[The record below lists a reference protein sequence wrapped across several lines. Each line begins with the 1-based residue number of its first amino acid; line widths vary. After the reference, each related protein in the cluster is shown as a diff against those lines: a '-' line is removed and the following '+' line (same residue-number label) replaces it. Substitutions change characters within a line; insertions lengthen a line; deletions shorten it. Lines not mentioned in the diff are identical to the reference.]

1 MHYLSYAVVLGGA
14 VCAILGGWAYFR
26 RYQVSRPPIGVFT
39 LQDLALMV
47 LFIILVPF
55 LYLILPAW
63 FVAALLLLAAL
74 SILYFT
80 WEPLLHAHWAT
91 WLAMCALLAAD
102 LGTAFLLGMRSN
114 GFFAVNDAVLV
125 VIVVG
130 ISNLWAQSGMKAR
143 DAALLGAFL
152 TIYDVL
158 ATSQLPLT
166 STLFA
171 HLAGLPLAPL
181 LSWGSGRSA
190 LGIGLGDLLLA
201 TVFPLVLRKAFGR
214 SAGITAMVLALGA
227 IGTMLLL
234 PLRGVFPVMVVLGP
248 LIVLQYLFWRRYRG
262 QERTT
267 WQYLQEEPLHHC
279 GQQLPPTGLAK
290 VGILEDSFLE

>member
-1 MHYLSYAVVLGGA
+1 MQYLSYAVVLGGA

-26 RYQVSRPPIGVFT
+26 RYQVSRPPIGVFN
-39 LQDLALMV
+39 LKDLALMV

-55 LYLILPAW
+55 LYLVLPTW
-63 FVAALLLLAAL
+63 LAAGLLLLAAL
-74 SILYFT
+74 SVLYFT
-80 WEPLLHAHWAT
+80 WEPVLHARRAT
-91 WLAMCALLAAD
+91 WLAVCALLTAD
-102 LGTAFLLGMRSN
+102 LGTAFLLGVRSN

-125 VIVVG
+125 MVVVG

-152 TIYDVL
+152 AVYDVL

-181 LSWGSGRSA
+181 LSWDSGRGA

-214 SAGITAMVLALGA
+214 SAGIIAMVLAPGA
-227 IGTMLLL
+227 MGMLLAL
-234 PLRGVFPVMVVLGP
+234 PLQGVFPVMVVLGP
-248 LIVLQYLFWRRYRG
+248 LMGLQYLFWRRYRG

-267 WQYLQEEPLHHC
+267 WQYLQADPLRHR
-279 GQQLPPTGLAK
+279 GQQLTPQQ
-290 VGILEDSFLE
+290 VG

>member
-1 MHYLSYAVVLGGA
+1 MQYLSYAVVLGGA

-26 RYQVSRPPIGVFT
+26 RYQVSRPPIGVFN
-39 LQDLALMV
+39 LKDLALMV

-55 LYLILPAW
+55 LYLVLPTW
-63 FVAALLLLAAL
+63 LAAGLLLLAAL
-74 SILYFT
+74 SVLYFT
-80 WEPLLHAHWAT
+80 WEPVLHARWAT
-91 WLAMCALLAAD
+91 WLAVCALLTAD
-102 LGTAFLLGMRSN
+102 MGTAFLLGVRSN

-125 VIVVG
+125 MVVVG

-152 TIYDVL
+152 AVYDVL

-166 STLFA
+166 STLFT

-181 LSWGSGRSA
+181 LSWDSGRGA

-214 SAGITAMVLALGA
+214 SAGIIAMVLAPGA
-227 IGTMLLL
+227 MGMLLAL
-234 PLRGVFPVMVVLGP
+234 PLQGVFPVMVVLGP
-248 LIVLQYLFWRRYRG
+248 LMGLQYLFWRRYRG

-267 WQYLQEEPLHHC
+267 WQYFQEDPLRRR
-279 GQQLPPTGLAK
+279 GQQLTPQQAG
-290 VGILEDSFLE
+290 

>member
-1 MHYLSYAVVLGGA
+1 MQYLSYAVVLGGA

-39 LQDLALMV
+39 LKDLALMV
-47 LFIILVPF
+47 LFIIMVPF
-55 LYLILPAW
+55 LYLVLPTW
-63 FVAALLLLAAL
+63 LAAGLLLLAAL
-74 SILYFT
+74 SVLYFT
-80 WEPLLHAHWAT
+80 WEPVLHARRAT
-91 WLAMCALLAAD
+91 WLAVCALLTAD
-102 LGTAFLLGMRSN
+102 LGTAFLLGVRSN

-125 VIVVG
+125 IVVGG

-152 TIYDVL
+152 AVYDVL

-181 LSWGSGRSA
+181 LSWDSGRGA

-214 SAGITAMVLALGA
+214 SAGIIAMVLAPGA
-227 IGTMLLL
+227 MGMLLAL
-234 PLRGVFPVMVVLGP
+234 PLQGVFPVMVVLGP
-248 LIVLQYLFWRRYRG
+248 LMGLQYLFWRRYRG

-267 WQYLQEEPLHHC
+267 WQYFQEDPLRRR
-279 GQQLPPTGLAK
+279 GQQLTPQQAG
-290 VGILEDSFLE
+290 

>member
-1 MHYLSYAVVLGGA
+1 MQYLSYAVVLGGA
-14 VCAILGGWAYFR
+14 VCAILGGWAYCR
-26 RYQVSRPPIGVFT
+26 RYQVSRPPIGVFN
-39 LQDLALMV
+39 LKDLALMV

-55 LYLILPAW
+55 LYLVLPTW
-63 FVAALLLLAAL
+63 LAAGLLLLAAL
-74 SILYFT
+74 SVLYFT
-80 WEPLLHAHWAT
+80 WEPVLHTRWAI
-91 WLAMCALLAAD
+91 WLVM
-102 LGTAFLLGMRSN
+102 
-114 GFFAVNDAVLV
+114 V
-125 VIVVG
+125 VAG

-152 TIYDVL
+152 AVYDVL

-166 STLFA
+166 STLFT

-181 LSWGSGRSA
+181 LSWGSGRGA

-214 SAGITAMVLALGA
+214 SAGIIAMILAPGA
-227 IGTMLLL
+227 MGMLLAL

-248 LIVLQYLFWRRYRG
+248 LMGLQYLFWRRYRG

-267 WQYLQEEPLHHC
+267 WQYLQEEPLRHR
-279 GQQLPPTGLAK
+279 GQQLTPQQAG
-290 VGILEDSFLE
+290 

>member
-1 MHYLSYAVVLGGA
+1 MQYLSYAVVLGGA
-14 VCAILGGWAYFR
+14 VCTILGGWAYFR

-39 LQDLALMV
+39 LKDLALMV

-55 LYLILPAW
+55 LYLVLPIW
-63 FVAALLLLAAL
+63 LAAGLLLLAAL
-74 SILYFT
+74 SVLYFT
-80 WEPLLHAHWAT
+80 WEPVLHARWAT
-91 WLAMCALLAAD
+91 WLAVCALLTAD
-102 LGTAFLLGMRSN
+102 LGTAFLLGVRSN

-125 VIVVG
+125 MVVVG
-130 ISNLWAQSGMKAR
+130 ISNLWVQSGMKAR

-152 TIYDVL
+152 AVYDVL

-181 LSWGSGRSA
+181 LSWGSGRGA

-214 SAGITAMVLALGA
+214 SAGIIAMVLAPGA
-227 IGTMLLL
+227 IGMLLAL

-248 LIVLQYLFWRRYRG
+248 LMGLQYLFWRRYRG

-267 WQYLQEEPLHHC
+267 WQYLQKEPLRHR
-279 GQQLPPTGLAK
+279 GQQLTPQQ
-290 VGILEDSFLE
+290 VG

>member
-1 MHYLSYAVVLGGA
+1 MQYLSYAVVLGGA

-26 RYQVSRPPIGVFT
+26 RYQVSRPPIGVFN
-39 LQDLALMV
+39 LKDLALMV

-55 LYLILPAW
+55 LYLVLPSR

-80 WEPLLHAHWAT
+80 WEPVLHAPWAT
-91 WLAMCALLAAD
+91 WLAVCALLAAD
-102 LGTAFLLGMRSN
+102 LETFFLLGMRSN

-130 ISNLWAQSGMKAR
+130 IGNLWAQSGMKAR

-152 TIYDVL
+152 AVYDVL

-171 HLAGLPLAPL
+171 HLAGLPFAPL

-214 SAGITAMVLALGA
+214 SAGFIAMVLALGTM
-227 IGTMLLL
+227 GMLLAL
-234 PLRGVFPVMVVLGP
+234 PLQGVFPVMVVLGP
-248 LIVLQYLFWRRYRG
+248 LMGLQYLFWRRYRG

-267 WQYLQEEPLHHC
+267 WQYLQEEPLHHRR
-279 GQQLPPTGLAK
+279 QQPIPQQAG
-290 VGILEDSFLE
+290 